1 MNHQHD
7 VIVVGG
13 RCAGAPT
20 AMLLARQ
27 GYDVLLVDR
36 ATFPSDTLSTLVVH
50 AAGVSALRRWGLLDA
65 VVASGCPPIETYTF
79 DFGPFVI
86 SGRPHPIDGVST
98 AYAPRRTVLDTI
110 LVESAAEAGVDVR
123 TGYTVDEVLI
133 DGGTVV
139 GIRGHRDGEPPTTE
153 HARVV
158 VGADG
163 WNSIVARAVGAEQYH
178 VKPVLENAFYSFWR
192 DLPVDRFLTMIRGD
206 RGIAA
211 IPTNDDL
218 TLVLTGCPFAHA
230 SAFRRDLEG
239 NYMKSIELVPEFA
252 DRVRKAT
259 RTERFVGGGVPNFF
273 RVPFGPGWALV
284 GDAGYVKDPITAQG
298 ISDAFRNAERCATAL
313 HQAFSGQRGYDEA
326 MGDYQ
331 RQRDEAGLPIY
342 EFTTQL
348 ATLEPPPP
356 DMQALLSAISF
367 SQTAMD
373 GFVSVTTGSLS
384 PVDFFD
390 PSNVGSIM
398 AAAQSS
404 HALAG
409 G

>member
-7 VIVVGG
+7 AIVVGG

-50 AAGVSALRRWGLLDA
+50 AAGVAALQRWGLFDEI
-65 VVASGCPPIETYTF
+65 VASGCPPIDTYTY
-79 DFGPFVI
+79 DFGAFVI
-86 SGRPHPIDGVST
+86 SGCPHPVDGLST

-110 LVESAAEAGVDVR
+110 LLHAAERAGVEVR
-123 TGYTVDEVLI
+123 TGYTVDEVLTE
-133 DGGTVV
+133 DGTAV
-139 GIRGHRDGEPPTTE
+139 GIRGHGEGEPASD
-153 HARVV
+153 HRARVV
-158 VGADG
+158 IGADG

-178 VKPVLENAFYSFWR
+178 AKPVLENAFYTFWR
-192 DLPVDRFLTMIRGD
+192 DLPVGQFLTMIRGD

-218 TLVLTGCPFAHA
+218 TLVLTGCPFAQA
-230 SAFRRDLEG
+230 SSFRRDVEG
-239 NYMKSIELVPEFA
+239 NYMGTIDLVPEFA
-252 DRVRKAT
+252 EQVRQAT
-259 RTERFVGGGVPNFF
+259 RVEGFLGGGVPNFF

-298 ISDAFRNAERCATAL
+298 ISDALRNAERLAAAL
-313 HQAFSGQRGYDEA
+313 HQTFSGERAFDEA
-326 MGDYQ
+326 MAEYQ
-331 RQRDEAGLPIY
+331 RRRDEECMPIY

-356 DMQALLSAISF
+356 EMQALLAATTH
-367 SQTAMD
+367 SQAAMD
-373 GFVSVTTGSLS
+373 GFVSVTTGALS
-384 PVDFFD
+384 PAEFFAPD
-390 PSNVGSIM
+390 NIAGIF
-398 AAAQSS
+398 AAAPSPG
-404 HALAG
+404 ALAEA
-409 G
+409 